1 MDDDES
7 LSAWAERLDRKIGRL
22 RAVPLVA
29 GDGPRGTHLAPD
41 APRVIQRWNGHEWE
55 PHGSPRT
62 SRRRGASFTPTAAPS
77 RARNRLRS
85 SGPGR
90 AGTGSLRPAGKWQMA
105 SPAGPC
111 AAFTRFLTVMT
122 DPEGNP
128 PPR

>member
-55 PHGSPRT
+55 PHGFAADLAEARRVLHPDSGAVPSPE
-62 SRRRGASFTPTAAPS
+62 PAPK
-77 RARNRLRS
+77 L
-85 SGPGR
+85 GPGTGR
-90 AGTGSLRPAGKWQMA
+90 HRKPQAGR
-105 SPAGPC
+105 
-111 AAFTRFLTVMT
+111 
-122 DPEGNP
+122 
-128 PPR
+128 